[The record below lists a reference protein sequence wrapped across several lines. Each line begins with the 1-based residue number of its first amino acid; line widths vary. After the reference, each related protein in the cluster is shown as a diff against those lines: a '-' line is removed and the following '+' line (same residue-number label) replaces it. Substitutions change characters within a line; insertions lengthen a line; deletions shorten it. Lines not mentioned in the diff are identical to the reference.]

1 MQDFFGFFASVIII
15 SASGVMAPGPLFAA
29 TASSAMRLGRLAGL
43 QIAAGHTVVELPL
56 VVMIGLGVLS
66 LESLP
71 EFRVIVSALG
81 ALSIFAFAGFQ
92 LRSVFKSTI
101 TKDSKHGAFLTGI
114 FLTGLNPFFLVWW
127 FTIGIKLIS
136 DAFLLWSF
144 WGILIMFFMHIWM
157 DYAWLFFVS
166 ALSSKG
172 TKFLSNNQ
180 YKIFMVAINA
190 ALIYFGILF
199 IISIV

>member
-15 SASGVMAPGPLFAA
+15 SASGVMSPGPLFAA

-43 QIAAGHTVVELPL
+43 QIAAGHTIVELPL

-71 EFRVIVSALG
+71 EFRVNVSVFG

-92 LRSVFKSTI
+92 LRSVFKSTAAR
-101 TKDSKHGAFLTGI
+101 DSKHGALLTGI

-136 DAFLLWSF
+136 DAFSLWSF

-166 ALSSKG
+166 IISSKG
-172 TKFLSNNQ
+172 AKFLSSNR

-199 IISIV
+199 IVSIV

>member
-15 SASGVMAPGPLFAA
+15 SASGVMSPGPLFAA

-71 EFRVIVSALG
+71 EFRVIASVLG
-81 ALSIFAFAGFQ
+81 ALSIFAFVGFQ

-101 TKDSKHGAFLTGI
+101 TKDFKRGAFLTGI
-114 FLTGLNPFFLVWW
+114 FLTGLNPFFLIWW

-136 DAFLLWSF
+136 DALLLWSF
-144 WGILIMFFMHIWM
+144 WGVLIMFFMHIWM

-166 ALSSKG
+166 VLSSKG
-172 TKFLSNNQ
+172 AKFLSNNR
-180 YKIFMVAINA
+180 YKIVMVAINA